1 MKILII
7 SDKPPWPG
15 TSGGALA
22 VMEIIKG
29 LAGQKAGLTVI
40 YAVTAKHNDTAVC
53 PKRVNGININNIA
66 VRINAGI
73 HIPLLI
79 LNILL
84 SKLPYNIT
92 RFNSAV
98 FRKTLVKVLKNTPFD
113 IVQIE
118 GLNMSGYIKTI
129 RQHSDARI
137 ALRSHNVEHEIWS
150 RLAANE
156 KNHFRR
162 SYMGILSRRLL
173 KYELQAIRLC
183 DFHIPL
189 TGKDNTHFI
198 RAGIKIPYYIYPY
211 AHTVKERADTKI
223 NKNTIS
229 YIGSLDWR
237 PNQEG
242 IQWFLNKV
250 WDLVYATC
258 PDLTLLISGRNA
270 PEWLVKKFKRKGV
283 RYYGEVNNAEDF
295 MDKGEIMII
304 PLLSGSG
311 IRVRAIQAMARGI
324 PIVTTSRGI
333 DGIDARDGRE
343 LLIATSAGHYA
354 KCILRLIE
362 DRTLYT
368 KLSVNSR
375 KFIEKN
381 YNNDELGKGLLDF
394 YSKHI
399 K

>member
-22 VMEIIKG
+22 VMEIIKA
-29 LAGQKAGLTVI
+29 LARQKAGLSII
-40 YAVTAKHNDTAVC
+40 YAVTAKHDDTAVC
-53 PKRVNGININNIA
+53 PHKINGVNINNIP
-66 VRINAGI
+66 VRINTGI
-73 HIPLLI
+73 NIASLI
-79 LNILL
+79 LNILF

-98 FRKTLVKVLKNTPFD
+98 FRKKLKELLKEVRYD
-113 IVQIE
+113 IVQLE

-129 RQHSDARI
+129 RQHSDAHI
-137 ALRSHNVEHEIWS
+137 AIRSHNVEHEIWS

-156 KNHFRR
+156 KNYFR
-162 SYMGILSRRLL
+162 SYYMGILSRRL
-173 KYELQAIRLC
+173 KKHELQAIRLC

-189 TGKDNTHFI
+189 TGKDNTHFLS
-198 RAGIKIPYYIYPY
+198 AGINIPYYIYPY

-223 NKNTIS
+223 NKNTIC

-250 WDLVYATC
+250 WDLVLAAC

-324 PIVTTSRGI
+324 PIVTTLRGI

-354 KCILRLIE
+354 ECIVRLIE

-375 KFIEKN
+375 KFIENN

>member
-29 LAGQKAGLTVI
+29 LAGQKTGLSVL
-40 YAVTAKHNDTAVC
+40 YAVTAKHDNTAIC
-53 PKRVNGININNIA
+53 PHKINGISINNIP

-84 SKLPYNIT
+84 SRLPYNIA
-92 RFNSAV
+92 RFNSAS
-98 FRKTLVKVLKNTPFD
+98 FRKTLTKVLKNTRFD

-129 RQHSDARI
+129 RQHSDAHI
-137 ALRSHNVEHEIWS
+137 AIRSHNVEYEIWS
-150 RLAANE
+150 RLATNE

-162 SYMGILSRRLL
+162 YYMGILARRLK

-183 DFHIPL
+183 DFHL
-189 TGKDNTHFI
+189 SVTGKDNAYFT
-198 RAGIKIPYYIYPY
+198 RAGINIPYYVYPY
-211 AHTVKERADTKI
+211 AHTVKERANTDI
-223 NKNTIS
+223 NKNTIC

-250 WDLVYATC
+250 WDFVHATY

-324 PIVTTSRGI
+324 PIVTTTRGI

-343 LLIATSAGHYA
+343 MLIATSAGHYA
-354 KCILRLIE
+354 ECILRLIE
-362 DRTLYT
+362 DRALYAR
-368 KLSVNSR
+368 LSINSR

-381 YNNDELGKGLLDF
+381 YNNDELSKGLLDF